1 MNEHK
6 NGSKL
11 CRLGEELKQPMLLS
25 KRLTILA
32 NTRKQIQTNILLGAH
47 LGGVIGQ

>member
-11 CRLGEELKQPMLLS
+11 CRLGEMLKQPMLLS
-25 KRLTILA
+25 KNLTIGA
-32 NTRKQIQTNILLGAH
+32 NTRKQKQTSILLGH
-47 LGGVIGQ
+47 PWVGF